1 MTRFMPSYPLNAGWP
16 VEVGKMD
23 QPPMDGSREAAG
35 GFARDVNQGKGEIE
49 RLDLGVGL
57 VVQLVEGCD
66 HVGIT
71 AIGPNGVE
79 TVAASSE
86 QTILCDQ
93 LQYDLKEGPCIDT
106 VRTHHTAISNAV
118 ASDPRWPRWGPAV
131 AEQYGVGSMLS
142 VLLYT
147 HDDSYGV
154 LNLYSDHPRAYN
166 GDDVLTAEALAA
178 HLAVAVSNGRALDHR
193 GFAMISRTTIGQ
205 AEGILMER
213 FKVTAEQ
220 AFQMLREQSQSTNRK
235 LARIAEE
242 LNSTGLWKRPPR
254 SR

>member
-1 MTRFMPSYPLNAGWP
+1 MPSCPLIAGWP

-23 QPPMDGSREAAG
+23 QPPTDGSMEAAG
-35 GFARDVNQGKGEIE
+35 EFARDVNQGKGETE
-49 RLDLGVGL
+49 RLDLGVEL
-57 VVQLVEGCD
+57 VVELVEGCD

-86 QTILCDQ
+86 KTILCDQ

-131 AEQYGVGSMLS
+131 AETYGVGSMLS

-154 LNLYSDHPRAYN
+154 LNLYSDHPQAYN
-166 GDDVLTAEALAA
+166 GDDILTAEALAA
-178 HLAVAVSNGRALDHR
+178 HLAVAATNGRELDNR
-193 GFAMISRTTIGQ
+193 GLAMISRTAIGQ

-213 FKVTAEQ
+213 FKITAEQ
-220 AFQMLREQSQSTNRK
+220 AFQMLREESQNTNRK
-235 LARIAEE
+235 LARIAAD
-242 LNSTGLWKRPPR
+242 LNSTGIWRRPPR
-254 SR
+254 AR